1 VRLPIVE
8 VSAELA
14 ALLDEEIE
22 RRRPP
27 LLRRA

>member
-1 VRLPIVE
+1 

-14 ALLDEEIE
+14 ARLDAEFE